1 MKKPEGIFPLFYI
14 LILMKKKSITCIV
27 FFLFFFSVSQLSSQ
41 PINPEEDRILTS
53 AEKIFKAMQLRDFKG
68 IWECLTEKSKQRIVD
83 DTYKSYLK
91 LSKKHNIT
99 VPSKKD
105 IFNDFE
111 TIGNTAKEY
120 WEAFLENFDPKTVL
134 EQSTWKMGKVT
145 GNYAEIIIH
154 YRKSERPA
162 ILQMYNEKGIWKTGL
177 VETFWTSI
185 R

>member
-1 MKKPEGIFPLFYI
+1 MKKYKLTII
-14 LILMKKKSITCIV
+14 L
-27 FFLFFFSVSQLSSQ
+27 FFLSFFWISQIYAEKIS
-41 PINPEEDRILTS
+41 PEEDRILTS
-53 AEKIFKAMQLRDFKG
+53 AEKIFKMMQSRDLKG
-68 IWECLTEKSKQRIVD
+68 IWECLTENSKQRIVD
-83 DTYKSYLK
+83 DTYKSYIR
-91 LSKKHNIT
+91 LSKKENIS

-105 IFNDFE
+105 IFIDFE

-134 EQSTWKMGKVT
+134 EQSEWKMGKVK
-145 GNYAEIIIH
+145 GDYAEILIH

-162 ILQMYNEKGIWKTGL
+162 ILQMYREKGIWKTGL